1 MLVFTLFGSYFRY
14 TLKIQIISI
23 FGRTVLFRVPKC
35 IRNGTIDNG
44 NYAMQGSEIM
54 SQGQDAVNRYIE
66 LLFARLTAK
75 AQPQQMQQIIKQNI
89 QTKRASAID
98 AIDFYDRLM
107 LNITYFVDNKAA
119 WQRLMRS
126 TYGAGQVPKIGYA
139 ESEIL
144 AQQMQIRQ
152 NIAEKMDDYKKL
164 FHAQYKALQV
174 EEEAVVYDYA
184 YASVEHSLRF
194 DFLTLLTVDQDVKQV
209 FAGEFEEILRIIE
222 GYIAYYA
229 DQFVNKMELME
240 D

>member
-1 MLVFTLFGSYFRY
+1 M
-14 TLKIQIISI
+14 SI
-23 FGRTVLFRVPKC
+23 FIEIVLLHVPKC

-44 NYAMQGSEIM
+44 NYAMRGSETM
-54 SQGQDAVNRYIE
+54 SQSQDAVNRYIE
-66 LLFARLTAK
+66 LLFAKLTAK

-89 QTKRASAID
+89 QTKKASAID
-98 AIDFYDRLM
+98 TIDFYDRLM

-126 TYGAGQVPKIGYA
+126 TYGVNQVPKIGYV

-152 NIAEKMDDYKKL
+152 DIAEKMDDYKKL

-174 EEEAVVYDYA
+174 EEEVVVYDYA

-194 DFLTLLTVDQDVKQV
+194 DFLTLLTIDQNVQQV
-209 FAGEFEEILRIIE
+209 FGGEFEETLRIIE
-222 GYIAYYA
+222 GYVAYYA